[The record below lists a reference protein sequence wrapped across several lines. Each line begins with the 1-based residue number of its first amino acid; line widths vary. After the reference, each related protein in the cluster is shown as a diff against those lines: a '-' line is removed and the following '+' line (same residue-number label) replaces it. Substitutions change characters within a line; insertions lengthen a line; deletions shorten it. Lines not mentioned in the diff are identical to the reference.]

1 MFKTNSLQKQ
11 LSDLAATLGIDY
23 FGVADLAVAKDFIY
37 SQGGDAV
44 ARFPLSISI
53 GIRLVDAVV
62 DELTRHED
70 PTVIFTYRSLYNTV
84 NTSLDQA
91 TLYIAKTIQEQGFK
105 AYPIAAAQRISNEK
119 LTGAFSHKLAA
130 HLAGLGW
137 IGKNCL
143 LITADHGPRVRWS
156 TILTDAPLETTGVPL
171 TEQCGKCDQCV
182 KICPV
187 QAFTGTAFKDSEPR
201 EARYNAHLCAQYIDK
216 RQAII
221 GDGLC
226 GLCVNACPYG
236 KQKKAPTRQQ

>member
-1 MFKTNSLQKQ
+1 MSKTNSLQQQ

-23 FGVADLAVAKDFIY
+23 FGVADLAVAKDFIC

-44 ARFPLSISI
+44 ARFPIAISI

-84 NTSLDQA
+84 NTGLDRA
-91 TLYIAKTIQEQGFK
+91 TLYIAKAIRAQGFK

-119 LTGAFSHKLAA
+119 LAGAFSHKLAA

-143 LITADHGPRVRWS
+143 LITPDHGPRVRWS
-156 TILTDAPLETTGVPL
+156 TILTDAPLKKTGTPL
-171 TEQCGKCDQCV
+171 IEQCSNCSICV

-187 QAFTGTAFKDSEPR
+187 QAFTGAAFKDSEPR
-201 EARYNAHLCAQYIDK
+201 EVRYNAHLCAQYIDK
-216 RQAII
+216 RQSIL